1 MSVWREI
8 GVESLC
14 DAFPTCSERKRERGH
29 VMEKPADDGVTSEEL
44 VDNEIKDAQVI
55 FLDVWKGLVDE
66 VGEENLRF
74 PKEIILLG
82 GAPGS
87 GKGTNTEFIMKA
99 RGFTCPPIVV
109 SGLLNSPEAKA
120 LKDNGM
126 LVGDREVMGILLRK
140 MLEPEFRDGAVLD
153 GFPRTKVQVEC
164 MKLLVEKIRQ
174 LHRSHAD
181 TPTAK
186 HFRRPTIHVM
196 VLFVDEK
203 TSVERQLHRGRE
215 IAQHNEEVRATGVGE
230 LQELRKTD
238 LDVEA
243 AKRRYQIFKESTWD
257 ALQSLREVFF
267 YHLIN
272 AQGSFEEVE
281 QNILH
286 ELQYQSSLELEP
298 ETFEIIRGIPLA
310 SELVVHARQELV
322 KRLDEYARKD
332 TELFLE
338 VVELINVKMIPIVER
353 HAISGRAVVNN
364 EDEVLANPLALAMLI
379 DIFSDRGYHAVVDK
393 QLSKIPER
401 VNVKT
406 GEIEFRPNTTYRIR
420 VYFEGSEIRRGDI

>member
-1 MSVWREI
+1 MSEAKKEDVPSTLTD
-8 GVESLC
+8 V
-14 DAFPTCSERKRERGH
+14 
-29 VMEKPADDGVTSEEL
+29 
-44 VDNEIKDAQVI
+44 EIKDAQVI
-55 FLDVWKGLVDE
+55 FNAVWRGMVE
-66 VGEENLRF
+66 EYGIENLRF

-87 GKGTNTEFIMKA
+87 GKGTNTTFIMKA

-109 SGLLNSPEAKA
+109 SSLLNSPEAKA
-120 LKDNGM
+120 LKDKGM

-164 MKLLVEKIRQ
+164 MKLLVKKIDK
-174 LHRSHAD
+174 LHRDYAE
-181 TPTAK
+181 TPLAGF
-186 HFRRPTIHVM
+186 FRQPTIHVM

-203 TSVERQLHRGRE
+203 TSVERQLYRGRQ
-215 IAQHNEEVRATGVGE
+215 IAQHNEEVRQTGVGE
-230 LQELRKTD
+230 LQELRATD

-243 AKRRYQIFKESTWD
+243 AKHRYRVFKESTWD

-272 AQGSFEEVE
+272 AQGTIEEVE
-281 QNILH
+281 ENILQ

-298 ETFEIIRGIPLA
+298 ETFQLIRGIPLA

-322 KRLDEYARKD
+322 RRLDRYVRENHD
-332 TELFLE
+332 LFQE
-338 VVELINVKMIPIVER
+338 IVDLIQEKFIPIIER
-353 HAISGRAVVNN
+353 HAISGRAVINN
-364 EDEVLANPLALAMLI
+364 EDQVLSDPLALAMLI
-379 DIFSDRGYHAVVDK
+379 DIFSDRGYHAVIDK

-401 VNVKT
+401 VNVQT

-420 VYFEGSEIRRGDI
+420 LYFEGSEIRRGAH

>member
-1 MSVWREI
+1 M
-8 GVESLC
+8 
-14 DAFPTCSERKRERGH
+14 
-29 VMEKPADDGVTSEEL
+29 SEENEESKSAPDL
-44 VDNEIKDAQVI
+44 SGVDIKDAAVI
-55 FLDVWKGLVDE
+55 FSAVWKDLVDAY
-66 VGEENLRF
+66 GEESLRF

-109 SGLLNSPEAKA
+109 SSLLNSPEAQT
-120 LKDNGM
+120 LKDKGM

-153 GFPRTKVQVEC
+153 GFPRTEVQVDC
-164 MKLLVEKIRQ
+164 MKRLVKEISALNRKF
-174 LHRSHAD
+174 AE
-181 TPTAK
+181 TPLAEY
-186 HFRRPTIHVM
+186 FRRPTIHVM

-215 IAQHNEEVRATGVGE
+215 IARHNEEVTLTGIGE
-230 LQELRKTD
+230 MQELRPTD

-243 AKRRYQIFKESTWD
+243 AKHRYRVFKDSTWD

-267 YHLIN
+267 YHLVN
-272 AQGSFEEVE
+272 AQGSVAEVE
-281 QNILH
+281 QNILR
-286 ELQYQSSLELEP
+286 ELNYQSSLELEP
-298 ETFEIIRGIPLA
+298 TTFEMIREIPLA
-310 SELVVHARQELV
+310 SEIVVHARQELV
-322 KRLDEYARKD
+322 RRLDGYAREHRD
-332 TELFLE
+332 LFQS
-338 VVELINVKMIPIVER
+338 VVNLIQVKFMPIITR

-364 EDEVLANPLALAMLI
+364 EDPVLSDPLALTMLI
-379 DIFSDRGYHAVVDK
+379 DIFSDRGFHAVVDK

-401 VNVKT
+401 VNALT

-420 VYFEGSEIRRGDI
+420 IYFEGSEIRQRGK

>member
-1 MSVWREI
+1 
-8 GVESLC
+8 
-14 DAFPTCSERKRERGH
+14 
-29 VMEKPADDGVTSEEL
+29 MEKPVEKTSVAETLSDG
-44 VDNEIKDAQVI
+44 EIKDAKVI
-55 FLDVWKGLVDE
+55 FHDVWKALLDDVD
-66 VGEENLRF
+66 VEELRF

-109 SGLLNSPEAKA
+109 SSLLNSPEAKA
-120 LKDNGM
+120 LKDKGM
-126 LVGDREVMGILLRK
+126 LVGDREVMGIILRK
-140 MLEPEFRDGAVLD
+140 MLELEFRDGAVLD

-164 MKLLVEKIRQ
+164 MKMLVEKISE
-174 LHRSHAD
+174 LHRTHVD
-181 TPTAK
+181 TPTAR

-203 TSVERQLHRGRE
+203 TSVERQLYRGRQ
-215 IAQHNEEVRATGVGE
+215 IAIHNEEVRATGVGE

-238 LDVEA
+238 LDIEA
-243 AKRRYQIFKESTWD
+243 AKRRYRIFKESTWD

-272 AQGSFEEVE
+272 AQGSVEEVE
-281 QNILH
+281 QNILS

-298 ETFEIIRGIPLA
+298 ETFEMIRGIPLA

-322 KRLDEYARKD
+322 KRLDAYARDD
-332 TELFLE
+332 TALFHE
-338 VVELINVKMIPIVER
+338 VVDMINAKMIPIIER

-364 EDEVLANPLALAMLI
+364 EDNVLADPLALAMLI

-406 GEIEFRPNTTYRIR
+406 GEIEFRPNTTFRIR
-420 VYFEGSEIRRGDI
+420 IYFEGSEIRRGEI